1 MFSSL
6 FSRLGSFVMPSSESE
21 LPSIELDPDFT
32 HAGFDF
38 SGVTAAGWSI
48 AVFLIVIVILVAVP
62 TVVYSVVSA
71 KKTGVPF
78 TFTTKDLVYGAVCLA
93 MSYVLSLFGISLNLG
108 GTVTFASILPVAV
121 YCYYFGFR
129 KGLIVTT
136 VFMLLQL
143 TQGPYIV
150 SPWSMLLD
158 YVIPYMALS
167 LTGAF
172 AWVTK
177 KRKAATG
184 SKKFALVS
192 NCGFYIGMAAYL
204 VVRYVSHVLSGI
216 LFWDMWYSPAPAGF
230 VLGYSLGY
238 NSFCI
243 IDCLI
248 AFAVSLALL
257 SIKNFDKLM
266 TGVLLEN
273 KKRRTEPAAAHAET
287 TAPASTEQSADGN
300 VSTDADGLADADTSA
315 KNDKGA

>member
-6 FSRLGSFVMPSSESE
+6 TARLCAVLTSSDESE
-21 LPSIELDPDFT
+21 LPSIELDPDFS

-38 SGVTAAGWSI
+38 SGVTAAPLAIVICLI
-48 AVFLIVIVILVAVP
+48 AVVVIAAAATAIA
-62 TVVYSVVSA
+62 SVVA
-71 KKTGVPF
+71 YRKTGVMF
-78 TFTTKDLVYGAVCLA
+78 RFTTKDLVYGAICLA

-108 GTVTFASILPVAV
+108 GTITFASILPVAI

-158 YVIPYMALS
+158 YVIPYLALS

-172 AWVTK
+172 SWMN
-177 KRKAATG
+177 RKHAAATG
-184 SKKFALVS
+184 SKRFAIVS
-192 NCGFYIGMAAYL
+192 HSGFYVGLAAYL
-204 VVRYVSHVLSGI
+204 IVRYISHVLSGI
-216 LFWDMWYSPAPAGF
+216 LFWNMWYSPAPAGF

-248 AFAVSLALL
+248 AFIVSLALL
-257 SIKNFDKLM
+257 SSKNFDKLM
-266 TGVLLEN
+266 TGVMLEN
-273 KKRRTEPAAAHAET
+273 KKRTAAAD
-287 TAPASTEQSADGN
+287 ASARSENGTDGN
-300 VSTDADGLADADTSA
+300 VAADSYGLTDSDTSA
-315 KNDKGA
+315 KDDKGA

>member
-6 FSRLGSFVMPSSESE
+6 MSGLGAFVLPSSDSD
-21 LPSIELDPDFT
+21 LPSIEIDPGFT

-38 SGVTAAGWSI
+38 SGVETAGWLI
-48 AVFLIVIVILVAVP
+48 AVFLIAVVVIAAVP
-62 TVVYSVVSA
+62 TVVYSIIEA
-71 KKTGVPF
+71 KRTGERF

-108 GTVTFASILPVAV
+108 GTITFASILPVSI

-172 AWVTK
+172 GWVSK
-177 KRKAATG
+177 KRAAATG
-184 SKKFALVS
+184 SKRFALIS
-192 NCGFYIGMAAYL
+192 NCGFYIGLAAYI

-216 LFWDMWYSPAPAGF
+216 LFWDLWYSPAPAGF

-248 AFAVSLALL
+248 AFVVSLALL
-257 SIKNFDKLM
+257 SSKNFDKLM
-266 TGVLLEN
+266 KGVMLET
-273 KKRRTEPAAAHAET
+273 KKRRPAAATGES
-287 TAPASTEQSADGN
+287 APSVSQQSADGD
-300 VSTDADGLADADTSA
+300 VTAQTDGLADTDPSA
-315 KNDKGA
+315 KDDKGA